1 MFKKIYSVNYFV
13 LSNTI
18 NQSFLLD
25 LHNYTFL
32 KVTDQLGILWCNI
45 LPISK
50 YNNDIIMSY
59 LKMLFSKPLNVIILQ
74 NKIDH
79 DFLEYS

>member
-59 LKMLFSKPLNVIILQ
+59 LKMHFSKPLNVIILQ